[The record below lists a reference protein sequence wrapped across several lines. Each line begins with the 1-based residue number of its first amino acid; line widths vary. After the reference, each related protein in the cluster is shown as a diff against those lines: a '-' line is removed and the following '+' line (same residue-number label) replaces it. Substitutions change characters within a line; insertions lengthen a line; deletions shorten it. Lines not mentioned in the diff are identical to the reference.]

1 MNDELKWR
9 LWDSSFIVHHSS
21 FIVHHSSFSLCS
33 SLRACWP
40 KRSFGC
46 PPWRRRTSGRRANSC
61 RIPTPPRRFSRRR
74 ATATWHP
81 LLLRRPSR
89 TSRRASATA
98 CSNSLLFDATWL
110 APGGANGLGDNDLE
124 LQAIFALPCPTINS
138 PLVIT
143 PGYGVQ
149 YLQGPQ
155 HPDLPPQLQDGYV
168 NFRWLSQ
175 VTPKLGLDLAIT
187 PSIFSDF
194 DQQSSKA
201 FRLPGHAA
209 AAWTWNETTKLVL
222 GAAYLDR
229 FDVEVIPIGGV
240 IWTPDDDTK
249 FDLVF
254 PHPKISRRN
263 YWGGNCGD
271 DVQDWVYIAGEFTG
285 DQWAIRAQR
294 RPRRSGRVERLPDH
308 PRHGAEGHWR
318 REFAFRD
325 RLRFRPP
332 HPLQQRHA
340 RLLSHRHRDAPR
352 GIDVLR
358 EPNGTW
364 TKRTV
369 GTIDARRPAD
379 GTRSVPATFS
389 PASSSTA
396 ANCGCWLRRPWSGR
410 RGGPAARRN
419 ASRPGPPAR
428 CESVPM
434 TIGTPKPFAAAHAT
448 SSKSSRDR
456 MGV

>member
-1 MNDELKWR
+1 MGFIIHR
-9 LWDSSFIVHHSS
+9 SSFIIHRSS
-21 FIVHHSSFSLCS
+21 FIILS
-33 SLRACWP
+33 
-40 KRSFGC
+40 
-46 PPWRRRTSGRRANSC
+46 
-61 RIPTPPRRFSRRR
+61 
-74 ATATWHP
+74 
-81 LLLRRPSR
+81 LLLPACLLAQEVVRLPAVAPEDQWPPGQLVSHPD
-89 TSRRASATA
+89 SSSQILQAPGDGDVASATP
-98 CSNSLLFDATWL
+98 SPTEPHLPPGVRNGVFQRLLFDATWL

-168 NFRWLSQ
+168 DFRWLSQ

-240 IWTPDDDTK
+240 IWTPDADTK

-285 DQWAIRAQR
+285 DQWAIRG
-294 RPRRSGRVERLPDH
+294 SDGRDDLVVLSDYRIILGMERKVT
-308 PRHGAEGHWR
+308 GGVSS
-318 REFAFRD
+318 
-325 RLRFRPP
+325 RFEI
-332 HPLQQRHA
+332 
-340 RLLSHRHRDAPR
+340 
-352 GIDVLR
+352 GYV
-358 EPNGTW
+358 
-364 TKRTV
+364 
-369 GTIDARRPAD
+369 
-379 GTRSVPATFS
+379 F
-389 PASSSTA
+389 
-396 ANCGCWLRRPWSGR
+396 GR
-410 RGGPAARRN
+410 RIRYSNDTPDFYPTDTVMLRGGL
-419 ASRPGPPAR
+419 
-428 CESVPM
+428 
-434 TIGTPKPFAAAHAT
+434 TY
-448 SSKSSRDR
+448 
-456 MGV
+456 